1 MTPAAARPPAHPV
14 PHPSRTGF
22 ATVRGVRLHYLDW
35 GGAGDP
41 LLLLPGF
48 GQSAHVHDALAPLLA
63 GRMRVVALSPR
74 AHGPSD
80 APEGRYHVHEMA
92 EEVVSFLDVM
102 EIPRAALAAHS
113 LAGTVAT
120 RVAADHPERVTRVVY
135 LDGVHDR
142 QGWGRMQ
149 RANPAH
155 PPPPPHGPHDD
166 DEAERAW
173 LARYVYGGWHPA
185 LAADWAARRPRAER
199 LRRRELLAAWVE
211 DAVHAP
217 PRYRDLRCPALA
229 LAPRETVASV
239 FPWLAEGDPLRER
252 AAAFL
257 RDVRGPW
264 RQGALARFAADTPLA
279 RVAEVGAHHWLHVTD
294 AARVAEEMLAF
305 LTRAGVG
312 R

>member
-1 MTPAAARPPAHPV
+1 MGPPARDRVPRRSAAEGRAPRPAA
-14 PHPSRTGF
+14 
-22 ATVRGVRLHYLDW
+22 
-35 GGAGDP
+35 GA
-41 LLLLPGF
+41 
-48 GQSAHVHDALAPLLA
+48 A
-63 GRMRVVALSPR
+63 GRSLA
-74 AHGPSD
+74 D
-80 APEGRYHVHEMA
+80 APERPA
-92 EEVVSFLDVM
+92 
-102 EIPRAALAAHS
+102 RAAASGPTGRPAGAAGG
-113 LAGTVAT
+113 L
-120 RVAADHPERVTRVVY
+120 DPERIN
-135 LDGVHDR
+135 D
-142 QGWGRMQ
+142 
-149 RANPAH
+149 P
-155 PPPPPHGPHDD
+155 
-166 DEAERAW
+166 
-173 LARYVYGGWHPA
+173 
-185 LAADWAARRPRAER
+185 ARRPRAER

-229 LAPRETVASV
+229 FAPRETVASV